1 MNEEVLEL
9 LITAIV
15 SLSYWFAML
24 IPIIIYVVIFVMIF
38 IIIFA
43 ISMVMVV
50 GITALT
56 GIPYYN
62 MAKRAGISKAWLAF
76 LPIGQQYIMTVLS
89 KREFN
94 LFNKIVFKDRRKSF
108 KIYAWSV
115 PIATVVAVVM
125 ILLFFI
131 PVLGI
136 IMIPLFYMIFMA
148 YAVFQLFFV
157 WRWVYDLLITYGMKE
172 NAMLYSILSCFVPY
186 MLIVLSIIIMNK
198 EPDYNA

>member
-24 IPIIIYVVIFVMIF
+24 IPIIICVVIFVMIF

-148 YAVFQLFFV
+148 YAVFQSFFV

>member
-148 YAVFQLFFV
+148 YAVFQSFFV